1 MKDVKAM
8 FSEAVARIKATQPTA
23 WVHCLR
29 SVHPIVFLE
38 GGDYDEYD
46 DIIIEYHHCMD

>member
-8 FSEAVARIKATQPTA
+8 FSEAVARIESTQPTA
-23 WVHCLR
+23 WVNCLR

-46 DIIIEYHHCMD
+46 EYDDIIR